1 MPYSRNSPEATAA
14 INTHTTTTSSTNN
27 LEAHGY
33 IVNDPHTWCREINA
47 FAAAEVG
54 FYSVLFIS
62 PLGLFIST
70 YISLGFYSVLFIS
83 PLGLIEIVTYSNY
96 HIQIYTN
103 YINYTYTVDTRL

>member
-1 MPYSRNSPEATAA
+1 MPYNRNSPEATPA
-14 INTHTTTTSSTNN
+14 INTHTTTTTSSTNN

-33 IVNDPHTWCREINA
+33 IVSDPHSWCREINA

-62 PLGLFIST
+62 PLGFSK
-70 YISLGFYSVLFIS
+70 
-83 PLGLIEIVTYSNY
+83 IVTYSKY
-96 HIQIYTN
+96 HIQVYTN